1 MGDKRKRRDAPDQ
14 RRRRPA
20 PDLSPNCRGSK
31 RRERARQACCPGGA
45 FTEVARAHQPGRSAR
60 LQRGACLR
68 RVRSRHG
75 QRESHRAGLRRRRQA
90 PRGHRRHREVRG
102 IRETRKGVRPRVRV
116 PTPSTK
122 FSYLNWPKK
131 RLAVEVTR
139 HRSNLILALL
149 CAAQF
154 MLILD
159 IAIVNVA
166 LPSMQRTLGLSA
178 QNIQWVVSGYALTF
192 GGFLMLGGRLADVVG
207 RRRMFLT
214 GLVLFI
220 GASMLGGFSQSG
232 GMLIAA
238 RVIQGFAGAL
248 VSPAALSLLTT
259 TFREGRE
266 RNRALGMWSAMAAGG
281 ASAGLILGG
290 LLTQALSWRFTL
302 FINVPL
308 GLAAILLSPVLPA
321 DAPRRGAKVSLD
333 IPGAVSLTGGVLA
346 LAYGVTE
353 ATGQGFAST
362 KVLIALALSAA
373 LLIAFVLVE
382 KRSRQPLLPGR
393 MLRLRSVVAGNSV
406 AALVSVVMI
415 GAVFFN
421 SLYLQEILGYSPI
434 QAGLAWLPQTVLI
447 MVVANIGARTATKLT
462 TRTLIAL
469 GTLVLGAG
477 MLLFLR
483 TAPDSDYVTV
493 LLPAMLVTGIG
504 VGLAFVSVTMAATT
518 GVPDRDQGIASGLI
532 GTAQQVGMALGLAI
546 LVNIAGSVTR
556 VSLAQGAGAVIAGY
570 HQAFVI
576 AAAISFVAAIVAL
589 IVIKR
594 PSALPAVGA
603 AETVLLRP
611 IQPLS
616 AAAQSQLLLARCG
629 PLLPPDCVEEWMSG
643 R

>member
-1 MGDKRKRRDAPDQ
+1 M
-14 RRRRPA
+14 RP
-20 PDLSPNCRGSK
+20 
-31 RRERARQACCPGGA
+31 
-45 FTEVARAHQPGRSAR
+45 
-60 LQRGACLR
+60 
-68 RVRSRHG
+68 
-75 QRESHRAGLRRRRQA
+75 
-90 PRGHRRHREVRG
+90 
-102 IRETRKGVRPRVRV
+102 GVQV
-116 PTPSTK
+116 PTRSTK
-122 FSYLNWPKK
+122 FSHLHWPTESMVVDV
-131 RLAVEVTR
+131 AR

-159 IAIVNVA
+159 VAIVNVA
-166 LPSMQRTLGLSA
+166 LPSMQRTLSLSA
-178 QNIQWVVSGYALTF
+178 ENVQWVVSGYALTF

-207 RRRMFLT
+207 RRRMFVT

-232 GMLIAA
+232 GILIAA

-259 TFREGRE
+259 TFKEGRE

-290 LLTQALSWRFTL
+290 LLTQELSWRFTL
-302 FINVPL
+302 FVNVPL
-308 GLAAILLSPVLPA
+308 GLAALLLSPVLPA
-321 DAPRRGAKVSLD
+321 EASRRGAKVSLD

-353 ATGQGFAST
+353 ATGQGFASI

-373 LLIAFVLVE
+373 LLIAFVVVE
-382 KRSRQPLLPGR
+382 KRSSQPLLPGR

-434 QAGLAWLPQTVLI
+434 QAGFAWLPQTVLI
-447 MVVANIGARTATKLT
+447 MVVSNVGVRFAATLGA
-462 TRTLIAL
+462 RTLIAF

-483 TAPDSDYVTV
+483 TAPQSDYVTV
-493 LLPAMLVTGIG
+493 LIPAMLVTGIG
-504 VGLAFVSVTMAATT
+504 VGLAFVSVTMAATS
-518 GVPDRDQGIASGLI
+518 GVPDRDQGIAAGLI
-532 GTAQQVGMALGLAI
+532 GTAQQLGMAVGLAI

-556 VSLAQGAGAVIAGY
+556 VSLPQGAGAVIAGY

-576 AAAISFVAAIVAL
+576 AAGISFVAALVAL
-589 IVIKR
+589 ILIER
-594 PSALPAVGA
+594 PSALRA
-603 AETVLLRP
+603 ARDVAT
-611 IQPLS
+611 
-616 AAAQSQLLLARCG
+616 LAGDRF
-629 PLLPPDCVEEWMSG
+629 PSMVYELEDV
-643 R
+643 

>member
-1 MGDKRKRRDAPDQ
+1 MTA
-14 RRRRPA
+14 
-20 PDLSPNCRGSK
+20 SGSTV
-31 RRERARQACCPGGA
+31 
-45 FTEVARAHQPGRSAR
+45 F
-60 LQRGACLR
+60 
-68 RVRSRHG
+68 RVR
-75 QRESHRAGLRRRRQA
+75 
-90 PRGHRRHREVRG
+90 
-102 IRETRKGVRPRVRV
+102 
-116 PTPSTK
+116 
-122 FSYLNWPKK
+122 
-131 RLAVEVTR
+131 TR

-159 IAIVNVA
+159 VAIVNVA
-166 LPSMQRTLGLSA
+166 LPSMQRTLSLSA
-178 QNIQWVVSGYALTF
+178 ENIQWVVSGYALTF

-207 RRRMFLT
+207 RRRMFVT

-220 GASMLGGFSQSG
+220 AASMLGGFSQSG

-259 TFREGRE
+259 TFKEGRE
-266 RNRALGMWSAMAAGG
+266 RNRALGVWSAVAAGG

-302 FINVPL
+302 FVNVPL
-308 GLAAILLSPVLPA
+308 GLAAVLLSPVLPA
-321 DAPRRGAKVSLD
+321 EAPRRGAKVNLD
-333 IPGAVSLTGGVLA
+333 IPGAVSLTGGILA

-353 ATGQGFAST
+353 ASGQGLAST
-362 KVLIALALSAA
+362 KGLIALALSAA
-373 LLIAFVLVE
+373 LLIAFVVVE
-382 KRSRQPLLPGR
+382 KSSSQPLLPGR
-393 MLRLRSVVAGNSV
+393 MLRVRSVVAGNSV

-415 GAVFFN
+415 GGGFFN

-447 MVVANIGARTATKLT
+447 MVVSNIGARIAMKLGA
-462 TRTLIAL
+462 RTLIAI
-469 GTLVLGAG
+469 GSLVLGAG

-483 TAPDSDYVTV
+483 TAPESDFVTV
-493 LLPAMLVTGIG
+493 LIPAMLVTGIG
-504 VGLAFVSVTMAATT
+504 VGLAFVSVTMAATA

-532 GTAQQVGMALGLAI
+532 GTSQQVGTAVGLAI

-556 VSLAQGAGAVIAGY
+556 ESHPQGAVAVIAGY

-576 AAAISFVAAIVAL
+576 AAAISVTAAIIAL
-589 IVIKR
+589 IAVKR
-594 PSALPAVGA
+594 PSMPPAAGV
-603 AETVLLRP
+603 AETVLPHP
-611 IQPLS
+611 IQPLI

-629 PLLPPDCVEEWMSG
+629 PLLPPDCVEEWMAG

>member
-1 MGDKRKRRDAPDQ
+1 MVTVPQGIQNPAYRRSRPTFCIPKTASCGRQIAVAASDLAAARRLAESIQRPAATVSRWPTFCAPTRCLATHGPGSWGPGFKSRAPDQ
-14 RRRRPA
+14 VL
-20 PDLSPNCRGSK
+20 LS
-31 RRERARQACCPGGA
+31 ELA
-45 FTEVARAHQPGRSAR
+45 
-60 LQRGACLR
+60 
-68 RVRSRHG
+68 
-75 QRESHRAGLRRRRQA
+75 
-90 PRGHRRHREVRG
+90 
-102 IRETRKGVRPRVRV
+102 
-116 PTPSTK
+116 TK
-122 FSYLNWPKK
+122 SL
-131 RLAVEVTR
+131 VVDTTR
-139 HRSNLILALL
+139 HRPNLILALL

-166 LPSMQRTLGLSA
+166 LPSMQRTLSLSA
-178 QNIQWVVSGYALTF
+178 ENIQWVVSGYALTF

-207 RRRMFLT
+207 RRRMFVT
-214 GLVLFI
+214 GLVLFV

-238 RVIQGFAGAL
+238 RLIQGFAGAL

-259 TFREGRE
+259 TFKEGPE
-266 RNRALGMWSAMAAGG
+266 RNRALGIWSAMAAGG

-290 LLTQALSWRFTL
+290 LLTQELSWRFTL
-302 FINVPL
+302 FVNVPL
-308 GLAAILLSPVLPA
+308 GLVAVVQSPVLAA
-321 DAPRRGAKVSLD
+321 DAARQEANVSLD
-333 IPGAVSLTGGVLA
+333 VPGAVSLTSGILA

-373 LLIAFVLVE
+373 LLIAFVVLE
-382 KRSRQPLLPGR
+382 KRSSQPLVPGR
-393 MLRLRSVVAGNSV
+393 LLRLRSVVAGNSV

-447 MVVANIGARTATKLT
+447 MVVSNVGARFAATLGA
-462 TRTLIAL
+462 RTLIAF

-483 TAPDSDYVTV
+483 TAPQSDYVTV
-493 LLPAMLVTGIG
+493 LIPAMLVTGIG
-504 VGLAFVSVTMAATT
+504 VGLAFVSVTMAATA

-532 GTAQQVGMALGLAI
+532 GTAQQVGMAVGLAI

-556 VSLAQGAGAVIAGY
+556 VSLPQGAVAVVAGY

-576 AAAISFVAAIVAL
+576 GAAISFVAAIVAL
-589 IVIKR
+589 IVIER
-594 PSALPAVGA
+594 PSTRPAAGGA
-603 AETVLLRP
+603 SRAITHAEATT
-611 IQPLS
+611 
-616 AAAQSQLLLARCG
+616 AR
-629 PLLPPDCVEEWMSG
+629 S
-643 R
+643 

>member
-1 MGDKRKRRDAPDQ
+1 M
-14 RRRRPA
+14 
-20 PDLSPNCRGSK
+20 
-31 RRERARQACCPGGA
+31 
-45 FTEVARAHQPGRSAR
+45 
-60 LQRGACLR
+60 
-68 RVRSRHG
+68 
-75 QRESHRAGLRRRRQA
+75 
-90 PRGHRRHREVRG
+90 
-102 IRETRKGVRPRVRV
+102 RPRVQV

-122 FSYLNWPKK
+122 FPYLSWPTK
-131 RLAVEVTR
+131 RLVVDVTR

-178 QNIQWVVSGYALTF
+178 ENIQWVVGGYALTF

-259 TFREGRE
+259 TFKEGRE

-290 LLTQALSWRFTL
+290 LLTQELSWRFTL
-302 FINVPL
+302 FVNVPL
-308 GLAAILLSPVLPA
+308 GLAAVLLSPVLPA
-321 DAPRRGAKVSLD
+321 DAPRREAKVSLD
-333 IPGAVSLTGGVLA
+333 IPGAVSLTGGVIA

-353 ATGQGFAST
+353 ATGRGFAST
-362 KVLIALALSAA
+362 NVLIALAVSAA
-373 LLIAFVLVE
+373 LLVAFVVVE
-382 KRSRQPLLPGR
+382 KRSGQPLLPGR

-447 MVVANIGARTATKLT
+447 MVVSNIGARIAAKLEA
-462 TRTLIAL
+462 RNLITV
-469 GTLVLGAG
+469 GTLALGAG

-483 TAPDSDYVTV
+483 TAADSDYVTV

-504 VGLAFVSVTMAATT
+504 VGLAFVSVTMAATS

-532 GTAQQVGMALGLAI
+532 GTAQQVGMAVGLAI

-556 VSLAQGAGAVIAGY
+556 VSIPQGAGAVIAGY

-589 IVIKR
+589 VVMKR
-594 PSALPAVGA
+594 PSALPSAGV
-603 AETVLLRP
+603 AETVLPRP

-629 PLLPPDCVEEWMSG
+629 PLLPPDCVEEWMAG

>member
-1 MGDKRKRRDAPDQ
+1 MAD
-14 RRRRPA
+14 
-20 PDLSPNCRGSK
+20 
-31 RRERARQACCPGGA
+31 
-45 FTEVARAHQPGRSAR
+45 AHQPGRSAC
-60 LQRGACLR
+60 LQRRSCLR
-68 RVRSRHG
+68 RVRGRLR
-75 QRESHRAGLRRRRQA
+75 QRDSHRAGLRRRRPA
-90 PRGHRRHREVRG
+90 PRGDRRHRKVRG
-102 IRETRKGVRPRVRV
+102 LRKTREGVRPRVQV

-122 FSYLNWPKK
+122 SSYLNWPTK
-131 RLAVEVTR
+131 RLVVDGTR

-149 CAAQF
+149 SAAQF

-178 QNIQWVVSGYALTF
+178 ENIQWVV

-259 TFREGRE
+259 TFKEGRE

-290 LLTQALSWRFTL
+290 LLTQELSWRFTL
-302 FINVPL
+302 FVNVPL
-308 GLAAILLSPVLPA
+308 GLAAVLLSPVLPA
-321 DAPRRGAKVSLD
+321 DSARGGAKVNLD

-353 ATGQGFAST
+353 ATGRGFGSAN
-362 KVLIALALSAA
+362 VLIALALSAA
-373 LLIAFVLVE
+373 LLIAFVVVE
-382 KRSRQPLLPGR
+382 KSSSQPLLPGR

-447 MVVANIGARTATKLT
+447 MVVSNIGARIAAKLGA
-462 TRTLIAL
+462 RTLIAL

-477 MLLFLR
+477 LLLFLR
-483 TAPDSDYVTV
+483 TAPESDYVTV

-504 VGLAFVSVTMAATT
+504 VGLAFVSVTMAATN

-532 GTAQQVGMALGLAI
+532 GTAQQVGMAVGLAI
-546 LVNIAGSVTR
+546 LVNIGGSVTR
-556 VSLAQGAGAVIAGY
+556 VTFPQGAGAVIAGY

-576 AAAISFVAAIVAL
+576 AAVISFVAAIVAL

-594 PSALPAVGA
+594 PSALPVAGV
-603 AETVLLRP
+603 AEMVLPRP
-611 IQPLS
+611 IQPFG

-629 PLLPPDCVEEWMSG
+629 PLLPPDCVEEWMAG

>member
-1 MGDKRKRRDAPDQ
+1 M
-14 RRRRPA
+14 
-20 PDLSPNCRGSK
+20 
-31 RRERARQACCPGGA
+31 
-45 FTEVARAHQPGRSAR
+45 
-60 LQRGACLR
+60 
-68 RVRSRHG
+68 
-75 QRESHRAGLRRRRQA
+75 
-90 PRGHRRHREVRG
+90 
-102 IRETRKGVRPRVRV
+102 
-116 PTPSTK
+116 PTLSTK
-122 FSYLNWPKK
+122 FSDLNWPTK
-131 RLAVEVTR
+131 RLVVEVTR

-178 QNIQWVVSGYALTF
+178 ENIQWVVGGYALTF

-207 RRRMFLT
+207 RRRMFLA

-220 GASMLGGFSQSG
+220 AASTLGGFSQSG
-232 GMLIAA
+232 GMLIGA
-238 RVIQGFAGAL
+238 RMIQGFAGAL

-290 LLTQALSWRFTL
+290 LLTQELSWRFTL
-302 FINVPL
+302 FVNVPL
-308 GLAAILLSPVLPA
+308 GLAAVLLSPVLTT
-321 DAPRRGAKVSLD
+321 DSPRRGAKVSLD
-333 IPGAVSLTGGVLA
+333 IPGALSLTGGVLA

-353 ATGQGFAST
+353 ATGQGFASGN
-362 KVLIALALSAA
+362 VLIALAFSAA
-373 LLIAFVLVE
+373 LLISFVVVE
-382 KRSRQPLLPGR
+382 KGSEQPLVPSR

-447 MVVANIGARTATKLT
+447 MLVSNIGARIATNLG
-462 TRTLIAL
+462 TRTLIAV

-483 TAPDSDYVTV
+483 TGPESDYITV
-493 LLPAMLVTGIG
+493 ILPAMLVTGIG
-504 VGLAFVSVTMAATT
+504 VGLAFVSVTMAATA

-532 GTAQQVGMALGLAI
+532 GTAQQVGMAVGLAI
-546 LVNIAGSVTR
+546 LVNVAGSVTR
-556 VSLAQGAGAVIAGY
+556 VSLPSGAVAVIAGY

-589 IVIKR
+589 IVIER
-594 PSALPAVGA
+594 PSTRPAAGGA
-603 AETVLLRP
+603 WRSITHAEATT
-611 IQPLS
+611 
-616 AAAQSQLLLARCG
+616 AR
-629 PLLPPDCVEEWMSG
+629 S
-643 R
+643 